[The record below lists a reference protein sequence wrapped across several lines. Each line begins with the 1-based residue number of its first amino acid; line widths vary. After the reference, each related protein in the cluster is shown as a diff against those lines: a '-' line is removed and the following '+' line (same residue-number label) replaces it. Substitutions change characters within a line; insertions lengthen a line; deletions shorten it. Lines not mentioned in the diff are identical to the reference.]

1 MTRLTEGSEEQ
12 HYKIS
17 CLVMQVKH
25 VKKSETVE
33 ERLRTLRNSTRT
45 YFEDL
50 FKYMIR
56 LCSNLSG
63 KYLNQSKSTAEV
75 FNNDAKQVVDAKKR
89 LQTELNN
96 LMKQR
101 PRKYNQTDDDI
112 RFKQEFIDLFT
123 FDLMVPQYFVH
134 AFDASGHGC
143 CVSAF
148 NGRVNTKTVE
158 SQYATIKCGCTSDTY
173 FVVGGYD
180 KQLSVYRRDDERN
193 EFKLVGRNY
202 VVSDIIGVDIYS
214 DVAAGIEEE
223 ELEQEELAEEWEP
236 EEEFG
241 EAEEEPEEEHAAE
254 EKTDSDKGDAG
265 FFDGF

>member
-1 MTRLTEGSEEQ
+1 MDVT
-12 HYKIS
+12 
-17 CLVMQVKH
+17 
-25 VKKSETVE
+25 
-33 ERLRTLRNSTRT
+33 
-45 YFEDL
+45 
-50 FKYMIR
+50 
-56 LCSNLSG
+56 
-63 KYLNQSKSTAEV
+63 
-75 FNNDAKQVVDAKKR
+75 KR
-89 LQTELNN
+89 LQAELNN

-101 PRKYNQTDDDI
+101 PRRYNQTDDEI

-123 FDLMVPQYFVH
+123 FDLVVPQYFIH

-143 CVSAF
+143 CVSVF

-193 EFKLVGRNY
+193 QFKLVGRNY

-214 DVAAGIEEE
+214 DEAAEAEETGSE
-223 ELEQEELAEEWEP
+223 QEQEELAEEWEP
-236 EEEFG
+236 EEDFE
-241 EAEEEPEEEHAAE
+241 EAEEEAAEEQRPE
-254 EKTDSDKGDAG
+254 EKTDSDAGDAG